1 MTAESKINK
10 KIQNVREKHASA
22 SKKSKIKKIPCA
34 LAFITQ
40 KKNLVRIRAHH
51 GGHGLVDLTLQ
62 IGGHGGVVSSTRRLA
77 SISSIVARNDFAVL
91 LKQTS
96 DDDERRT
103 FARLR

>member
-1 MTAESKINK
+1 M
-10 KIQNVREKHASA
+10 
-22 SKKSKIKKIPCA
+22 
-34 LAFITQ
+34 
-40 KKNLVRIRAHH
+40 
-51 GGHGLVDLTLQ
+51 VDLTLQ
-62 IGGHGGVVSSTRRLA
+62 IGGHGGVVSSPRRLA